1 VQQTEENK
9 KKLIVRVCIG
19 TGGLAAGGKEVIQ
32 AFKKAITDF
41 CVDLDLDFTCHYQ
54 KVGCRGFCARDVLVD
69 VVDGDKSVTYQRI
82 KPDNAKRIVQEHL
95 IEGKPVAE
103 WLIDDTY
110 YAFHDKQHKIL
121 LKDCGAIDPE
131 DIQAYINVG
140 GYDGIK
146 KILSKMTPDEVINEI
161 KASGIRGRGGAGF
174 PTGVKWEACRKAT
187 GDAKYI
193 VCNADEGDPG
203 AFMDRSIIEGNP
215 HSVIEGMMIAAY
227 AIGST
232 LGYVYIRAEYP
243 AAVERLKLAM
253 GQAREMGY
261 LGKDLFGS
269 GFRFDLRI
277 KLGAG
282 AFVCGE
288 ETALIASIEGQRGMP
303 RAKPPFPVHRG
314 LWGKPTVI
322 NNVETLANIPNI
334 IRTGAAWYASIGT
347 EKSKGTKVFALTGK
361 VKNTGLIEVPMGI
374 RLGEIIYDIGGGIIG
389 DKQFKAVQT
398 GGPSG
403 GCIPASLLDTPVDF
417 ESLAKVG
424 SIIGS
429 GGMVV
434 LDETDCMVN
443 IAKFFLEFTQAESC
457 GKCVP
462 CRIGTK
468 RLLEILTRIT
478 KGEGKEGDID
488 LLEKLSSSVK
498 STSLCGL
505 GQTAPNPVLSTLKY
519 FRDEYEAHIRDRKC
533 HAKVCRD
540 LLTYSIIAEV
550 CKGCGACLKACP
562 AGAITGEKK
571 KPHVIDPDI
580 CVKCGACFDVCKFK
594 SVERE

>member
-1 VQQTEENK
+1 VQTEENK
-9 KKLIVRVCIG
+9 KKVVVRVCIG

-69 VVDGDKSVTYQRI
+69 VVDGDKSVTYQGV

-95 IEGKPVAE
+95 IEGRPVAE
-103 WLIDDTY
+103 WLIDDSY

-140 GYDGIK
+140 GYDAVK
-146 KILSKMTPDEVINEI
+146 RVLSNGTPDEVINEI

-174 PTGVKWEACRKAT
+174 PTGVKWEACRKAQ
-187 GDAKYI
+187 GDIKYI

-215 HSVIEGMMIAAY
+215 HAVIEGMMIAAY
-227 AIGST
+227 AIGSN

-253 GQAREMGY
+253 SQAHEGGY
-261 LGKDLFGS
+261 LGKNLFGS
-269 GFRFDLRI
+269 GFDFDLKI

-314 LWGKPTVI
+314 LWGRPTVI

-334 IRTGAAWYASIGT
+334 IRNGAAWYASIGT

-374 RLGEIIYDIGGGIIG
+374 RLGEIIYDIGGGII
-389 DKQFKAVQT
+389 DNKEFKAVQT

-403 GCIPASLLDTPVDF
+403 GCIPASLLDTPVDY

-424 SIIGS
+424 SIVGS

-478 KGEGKEGDID
+478 EGEGRDGDIK
-488 LLEKLSSSVK
+488 LLEDLCADVRV
-498 STSLCGL
+498 TSLCGL
-505 GQTAPNPVLSTLKY
+505 GQTAPNPILSTLKY
-519 FRDEYEAHIRDRKC
+519 FREEYEAHIRDKKC
-533 HAKVCRD
+533 PAKVCKD
-540 LLTYSIIAEV
+540 LLTFSIMEEF
-550 CKGCGACLKACP
+550 CKGCGACLRACP
-562 AGAITGEKK
+562 SGAITGEKK
-571 KPHVIDPDI
+571 KPHKLNADVCIN
-580 CVKCGACFDVCKFK
+580 CGACFDVCKF
-594 SVERE
+594 SAVGRE